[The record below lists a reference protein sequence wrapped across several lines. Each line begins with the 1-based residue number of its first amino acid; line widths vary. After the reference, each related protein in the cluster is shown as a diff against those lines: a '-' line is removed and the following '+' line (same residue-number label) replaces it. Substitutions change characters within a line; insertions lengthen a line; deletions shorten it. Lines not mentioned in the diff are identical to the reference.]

1 MNEKTY
7 AFRDNRYNR
16 AEDVS
21 RKIMA
26 SGMAKTRPVVNKIG
40 EYIEQKAASAL
51 KQHFGKELFLHTLSL
66 SDDQYKKI
74 LNWIRSID
82 KNFSKHSEKRYKSY
96 NELCSGEYLLK
107 IHNDTYVFI
116 RYGRS
121 CEKMYTMNE
130 NLISSCNINSSP
142 FNMYMYFFGKKSFVY
157 HKYINDIVFN
167 VGEESRILYK
177 VAADANYDRDSF
189 RSIASAMKNRQMET
203 LFFNDGIIKSI
214 TDHID
219 KYLDSEDIYLK
230 RGLNHKTGI
239 LLYGDPGTGKS
250 SLCNAIASKYGMD
263 MILIDMTTFSKLDTN
278 SLTDSINADDNKY
291 VVVLEDIDCIFLNRE
306 SKDVDRDDKKIINK
320 LLQFLDSNSSPSNV
334 IFIATTNHVELLD
347 SALQRSGRFDLK
359 LEIGGI
365 NRHIATNMC
374 KSFGLSNQVTE
385 EILNG
390 IESFPVNQSYL
401 QELILNNLEN
411 KDTIDDAQTDESD
424 NTVMIPIVTGVG
436 RLPDNIIDAIMLDS
450 VDKICED
457 NNLSKDIVYIDNA
470 NNEVLVGELKSF
482 VIGTFKNE
490 IKAIVAIN
498 NEDERCVECTEAE
511 CMLKC
516 VSEELYDADGYV
528 KRYRLEL
535 FKIKGVWDKDAN
547 IRMS

>member
-1 MNEKTY
+1 MSRGYGYNEEYYYNT
-7 AFRDNRYNR
+7 YNR
-16 AEDVS
+16 AQEVS

-26 SGMAKTRPVVNKIG
+26 TGAAKARPVVNKIG
-40 EYIEQKAASAL
+40 DYIEQKTVSAL
-51 KQHFGKELFLHTLSL
+51 KQHFGKELFLYTPLL

-74 LNWIRSID
+74 LDWIRSID
-82 KNFSKHSEKRYKSY
+82 KNFDKHSEKRFKSY
-96 NELCSGEYLLK
+96 NELCNGEYLLK
-107 IHNDTYVFI
+107 IHNNTYVFI

-121 CEKMYTMNE
+121 CENMYTMNE
-130 NLISSCNINSSP
+130 NLISGYNGNSKP
-142 FNMYMYFFGKKSFVY
+142 FNMYMYFFGKKSFAY
-157 HKYINDIVFN
+157 YKYINDIIFKVEK
-167 VGEESRILYK
+167 GSRILYK
-177 VAADANYDRDSF
+177 VTADTNYDRDSF

-203 LFFNDGIIKSI
+203 LFFNDGITKSI
-214 TDHID
+214 TDHIE
-219 KYLDSEDIYLK
+219 KYLNSEDIYLK

-411 KDTIDDAQTDESD
+411 KDIVDDEQPDESD
-424 NTVMIPIVTGVG
+424 NTAIIPIVTGVG

-498 NEDERCVECTEAE
+498 NEDERCVECTEAK

-535 FKIKGVWDKDAN
+535 FKI
-547 IRMS
+547 IRSEG